1 MACQLCPRHQY
12 HTMPS
17 FSWNQSPV
25 STSSSQP
32 SFARFFPTD
41 TRVAQF
47 WRAGTA
53 AKARWR
59 EKALKNHFMKHPCSR
74 RPSHKAQAAD
84 FPLAT
89 HPTHRRGL
97 GHSQPLF
104 SPTGSPRESE
114 LTGMALESSWQQT
127 PPLASSSAV
136 VSLASLMQ
144 EMKDSRSLWD
154 LCEPG
159 DSQAKT
165 EEGSD

>member
-89 HPTHRRGL
+89 HPTQRRGARAQPTLVLTHWEPQGVRTHRDGTGELLAANPTSGIFL
-97 GHSQPLF
+97 GCGQPSQPDARNERQPF
-104 SPTGSPRESE
+104 TVG
-114 LTGMALESSWQQT
+114 
-127 PPLASSSAV
+127 PL
-136 VSLASLMQ
+136 
-144 EMKDSRSLWD
+144 
-154 LCEPG
+154 
-159 DSQAKT
+159 
-165 EEGSD
+165 